1 MNLLIRTYLT
11 TLLAALALV
20 ACGGGGGDS
29 SSQSGSSSSQ
39 SVVVND
45 CSRQTYTQVGNYSV
59 SANNWGILSGTQ
71 GYTNCVTMKDAG
83 NNAVSATF
91 NWNFGNL
98 VGTPVLAYPS
108 VNYGAKPGQPATT
121 TALPKALSQ
130 LNSFVVSW
138 DYTLTHGSGSDSGN
152 VLIDNWITST
162 PNHIRNTPNGYLASE
177 GVAVEL
183 MIFLDN
189 WGSQWATYYLKWPI
203 VTINGKQYYF
213 YGGLEQG
220 SMYAASFFP
229 VSKPGS
235 VGSLDLV
242 PFLNYLTANNL
253 ISNSLYFANT
263 EFGNEIKQGSGAM
276 TINSYSVQQ
285 K

>member
-1 MNLLIRTYLT
+1 M
-11 TLLAALALV
+11 
-20 ACGGGGGDS
+20 
-29 SSQSGSSSSQ
+29 
-39 SVVVND
+39 VVND
-45 CSRQTYTQVGNYSV
+45 CSRLTYTQVGNYSV

-121 TALPKALSQ
+121 TALPKTLSQ

-213 YGGLEQG
+213 YGGLEHG
-220 SMYAASFFP
+220 NMYAASFFP
-229 VSKPGS
+229 VSKPGT

-263 EFGNEIKQGSGAM
+263 EFGNEIKQGSGTM

>member
-263 EFGNEIKQGSGAM
+263 EFGNEIKQGSGTM

>member
-1 MNLLIRTYLT
+1 MTNLKYP
-11 TLLAALALV
+11 LLSCLVTCLA

-39 SVVVND
+39 PVVVND

-59 SANNWGILSGTQ
+59 SANNWGIPSGTQ

-91 NWNFGNL
+91 NWNFGTL

-108 VNYGAKPGQPATT
+108 VNYGAKPRQTATT
-121 TALPKALSQ
+121 NALPKALNQ
-130 LNSFVVSW
+130 INSFVVSW

-162 PNHIRNTPNGYLASE
+162 LTPYDYTASA

-229 VSKPGS
+229 VSKPGT

-263 EFGNEIKQGSGAM
+263 EFGNEIKQGSGTM

>member
-1 MNLLIRTYLT
+1 MTKLQCLLLSCLLIF
-11 TLLAALALV
+11 LV
-20 ACGGGGGDS
+20 SCGGGGDS

-39 SVVVND
+39 AVVVND
-45 CSRQTYTQVGNYSV
+45 CSRLTYTQVGNYSI
-59 SANNWGILSGTQ
+59 SANNWGIVSGMQ

-91 NWNFGNL
+91 NWNFGTL

-108 VNYGAKPGQPATT
+108 VNYGAKPRQPATT
-121 TALPKALSQ
+121 TVLPKTLSQ

-162 PNHIRNTPNGYLASE
+162 LTPTDYTASG

-189 WGSQWATYYLKWPI
+189 WGTNWATYYLKWPI

-220 SMYAASFFP
+220 NMYAASFFP
-229 VSKPGS
+229 VSKPGT

-242 PFLNYLTANNL
+242 PFLKYLTANNL
-253 ISNSLYFANT
+253 ISNSLYLANT
-263 EFGNEIKQGSGAM
+263 EFGNEIKQGNGTM